1 VQLFGGVNP
10 ISLLERKMIKNLDV
24 TLSESRRIRRRE
36 HKREVQQK
44 KYLHSYN
51 AAAAAAAT
59 AAGSR
64 TFKEPR
70 DEIPHHT
77 SIHYFS
83 FSSRIHEVGS

>member
-1 VQLFGGVNP
+1 VQLFGGGNP
-10 ISLLERKMIKNLDV
+10 ISLLERKMIQKLDV
-24 TLSESRRIRRRE
+24 TLRESRSRRRRE

-51 AAAAAAAT
+51 AAAAA

-83 FSSRIHEVGS
+83 FSSRIHEVRT

>member
-1 VQLFGGVNP
+1 
-10 ISLLERKMIKNLDV
+10 MIKKLDV
-24 TLSESRRIRRRE
+24 TLSEGRSRRRRE
-36 HKREVQQK
+36 YEREVQQK

-51 AAAAAAAT
+51 AAAAAA

-83 FSSRIHEVGS
+83 FSSRIHEVRT

>member
-1 VQLFGGVNP
+1 MQLFGGVNP
-10 ISLLERKMIKNLDV
+10 ISLLERKMIKKLDV

-51 AAAAAAAT
+51 AAAAAAA
-59 AAGSR
+59 AGSR